1 MQFEQK
7 GLNYGPIT
15 SGPEGSLFLAIY
27 DRAPNFI
34 EAPRD
39 EKGVAPDSD
48 YEARAA

>member
-15 SGPEGSLFLAIY
+15 SGAQGSLFLAIY

-34 EAPRD
+34 EATRG
-39 EKGVAPDSD
+39 EKETAPDSD